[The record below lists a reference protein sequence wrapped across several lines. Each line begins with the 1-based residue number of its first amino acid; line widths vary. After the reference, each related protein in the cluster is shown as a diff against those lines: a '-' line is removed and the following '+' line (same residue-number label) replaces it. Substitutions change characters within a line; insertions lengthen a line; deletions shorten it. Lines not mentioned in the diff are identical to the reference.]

1 MVGWLVLAAVSA
13 FSVSAPEN
21 SYHRELLAL
30 TRNMPDDV
38 RTFIDRRAQCNH
50 WNGEEPYDTVRSAQ
64 ISAAES
70 SLRCLAVEADEKV
83 LRQRY
88 DRNRDILKA
97 LDVSRDWTSG

>member
-1 MVGWLVLAAVSA
+1 MLGWLVVAAVSA
-13 FSVSAPEN
+13 LSVSAPEN
-21 SYHRELLAL
+21 SYHRDLLAL

-64 ISAAES
+64 IAAAES
-70 SLRCLAVEADEKV
+70 SLRCLAVESDEQI

-88 DRNRDILKA
+88 DRSRDILNA